1 VKVVILKPADPEAKG
16 LLERVHDHLERS
28 FLPGRTF
35 SGPADFNAQLAGWL
49 QLVNRRRRRVLGCA
63 PSDRIGA
70 DRAAMLPLPPLP
82 PVTGW
87 RYSTRLARDHYIRL
101 DTNDYSV
108 HPAVIGRRI
117 EITADLARVQVR
129 CDGQLVADHDR
140 IWAKHQ
146 TITDTEH
153 EAAARALR
161 RERIELVRPDPGGH
175 VEPEVEVRC
184 LADYDT
190 ALGLHD
196 DDGRHDEDR
205 HDDRRRPEEGDEW
218 EVTA

>member
-1 VKVVILKPADPEAKG
+1 

-35 SGPADFNAQLAGWL
+35 SGPADFNAQLTGWL

-70 DRAAMLPLPPLP
+70 DRAAMLALP

-117 EITADLARVQVR
+117 EITADLARVQVH

-161 RERIELVRPDPGGH
+161 RERIELVRPHPGGH

-184 LADYDT
+184 LE
-190 ALGLHD
+190 
-196 DDGRHDEDR
+196 RVPWIMERDR
-205 HDDRRRPEEGDEW
+205 VARS
-218 EVTA
+218 